1 MLFCDI
7 IKNHPSEKNVFIF
20 KDKTTTYGEFRKK
33 VNRWSVFLQEQGVKK
48 GDRVGLFSKNSPEF
62 VSAYFA
68 IVNIG
73 AIVVPFN
80 FQLIAPEIAYIVKD
94 TEMKILLTR
103 NKLDVDRALLEL
115 GWEVPLKQFTFE
127 EMVPS
132 SEEDPALPEMD
143 ENDPAAIIYTS
154 GTTGRPKGA
163 MLSQKNLLHNTDDF
177 AAVVGVKPDDIA
189 LCVVPSWL
197 IFDMGQHW

>member
-7 IKNHPSEKNVFIF
+7 IKNQKKKKNVFIF

-143 ENDPAAIIYTS
+143 ENDPAAIIYIRNN
-154 GTTGRPKGA
+154 GPPQGGY
-163 MLSQKNLLHNTDDF
+163 
-177 AAVVGVKPDDIA
+177 VKSKKPVA
-189 LCVVPSWL
+189 
-197 IFDMGQHW
+197 